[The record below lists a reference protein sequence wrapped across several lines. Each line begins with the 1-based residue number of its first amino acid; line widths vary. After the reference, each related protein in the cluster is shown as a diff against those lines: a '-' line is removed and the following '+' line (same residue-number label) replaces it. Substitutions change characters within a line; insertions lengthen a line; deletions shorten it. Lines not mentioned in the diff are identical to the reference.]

1 MNHETLYKPLA
12 GEHFDNFTL
21 TQIEVE
27 NIKKLLKSKFKA
39 LIINNNTK
47 IINNKKNYFDLA
59 SHVSRNGIQLKNEL
73 QHENKKFEKIARI
86 ATSHGSNVENYTRLH
101 YVLCNKLQDQLNDMK
116 EPLQHFLIFL
126 NNTHIGGDG
135 PLLDHETHEH
145 VDRVIDGIGMF
156 GLGCF
161 GMALGTLVVICPP
174 VTIGILAVGCFSLST
189 WLIAGS
195 IHGVTTI
202 IDEGKQMRQQRE
214 NLINEIN
221 DHRRNNGSGGGNNY
235 IHMTYKDI
243 VDIGKTVFVNIR
255 LSKDAKDFI
264 INFINSVNIKTNS
277 TKNATILNQNSKR
290 FCNVNVQQIQTIVI
304 RLINKAIKKSQ
315 KQDSKTIRAIHF
327 I

>member
-1 MNHETLYKPLA
+1 
-12 GEHFDNFTL
+12 
-21 TQIEVE
+21 
-27 NIKKLLKSKFKA
+27 
-39 LIINNNTK
+39 
-47 IINNKKNYFDLA
+47 
-59 SHVSRNGIQLKNEL
+59 
-73 QHENKKFEKIARI
+73 
-86 ATSHGSNVENYTRLH
+86 
-101 YVLCNKLQDQLNDMK
+101 
-116 EPLQHFLIFL
+116 
-126 NNTHIGGDG
+126 
-135 PLLDHETHEH
+135 
-145 VDRVIDGIGMF
+145 MF
-156 GLGCF
+156 SG
-161 GMALGTLVVICPP
+161 
-174 VTIGILAVGCFSLST
+174 
-189 WLIAGS
+189 
-195 IHGVTTI
+195 
-202 IDEGKQMRQQRE
+202 QRE